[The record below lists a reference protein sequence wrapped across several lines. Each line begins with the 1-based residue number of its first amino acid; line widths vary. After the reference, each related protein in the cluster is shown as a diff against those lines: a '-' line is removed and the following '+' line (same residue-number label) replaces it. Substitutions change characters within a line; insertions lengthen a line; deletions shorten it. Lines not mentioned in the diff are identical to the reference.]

1 MAVIPTI
8 LFLLAS
14 AVFGFGLSMTNP
26 FHVAAT
32 FAGASAPSSISDDFN
47 RSDSGSLGAN
57 WTDET
62 GGFSIAS
69 NQAQAEL
76 ESFTRNTS
84 VHVTGAGNVGHYVR
98 IKATISS
105 SAFPG
110 VVFRYTDSSSAHYV
124 VDWSTTQIWWSYYPD
139 ISGTARNIIN
149 GQAITFTSGNHLGV
163 TVIGTGAATRV
174 RIWLNT
180 TASAPDAGGTT
191 WDSAAPDINQLVDA
205 GPYAD
210 TGTKVGIA
218 QWWNTP
224 SGTATI
230 DNFSAG
236 TF

>member
-1 MAVIPTI
+1 MGVIRTVVVLC
-8 LFLLAS
+8 LFVANAFS
-14 AVFGFGLSMTNP
+14 LSITSP

-32 FAGASAPSSISDDFN
+32 FGAPAAPSSISDDFN

-69 NQAQAEL
+69 NVAQAEL
-76 ESFTRNTS
+76 ESFSRNTS
-84 VHVTGAGNVGHYVR
+84 VHVTSLGNVGHYVR
-98 IKATISS
+98 IKANITS

-110 VVFRYTDSSSAHYV
+110 VVFRYSDSSSAHYV

-139 ISGTARNIIN
+139 ISGAARNIIN
-149 GQAITFTSGNHLGV
+149 AQAITFTSGNHLGV
-163 TVIGTGAATRV
+163 TVIGTGSATRV

-180 TASAPDAGGTT
+180 TATAPDAGGTT
-191 WDSAAPDINQLVDA
+191 WDSASPDINQLVDG

-210 TGTKVGIA
+210 SGTKAGIA